1 MIYIKELLLS
11 LDWNTLITTL
21 WTVVLLPILT
31 YIGTEIKKTT
41 EALKIDKYTEI
52 LQKNVSEA
60 VKDVYQTIVC
70 DIKNTDEW
78 TEEKQKEV
86 KEICKQKVLSALSNS
101 VYSCLKKSNQDFEEY
116 LDILIESKVYDVK
129 KANDGEKYE

>member
-1 MIYIKELLLS
+1 M
-11 LDWNTLITTL
+11 DWNTLITTL

-31 YIGTEIKKTT
+31 YIGAEIKKTT

>member
-86 KEICKQKVLSALSNS
+86 K
-101 VYSCLKKSNQDFEEY
+101 
-116 LDILIESKVYDVK
+116 
-129 KANDGEKYE
+129 

>member
-31 YIGTEIKKTT
+31 YIGAEIKKTT

>member
-101 VYSCLKKSNQDFEEY
+101 VDSCLKKSNQDFEEY

>member
-31 YIGTEIKKTT
+31 YIGAEIKKTT

-129 KANDGEKYE
+129 KANDGEKI

>member
-21 WTVVLLPILT
+21 WTVVLLPVIT
-31 YIGTEIKKTT
+31 YIGAEIKNTT

-129 KANDGEKYE
+129 KTNNGEKYE